1 MMMAH
6 GYPLDQVLIFST
18 KRIKSR
24 RSQLLRGR
32 ICRIGGCVRADGGA
46 DGVLHAR
53 LCQVNGSNELLRDA
67 GAGIQ
72 R

>member
-1 MMMAH
+1 M
-6 GYPLDQVLIFST
+6 
-18 KRIKSR
+18 
-24 RSQLLRGR
+24 
-32 ICRIGGCVRADGGA
+32 RADGGA
-46 DGVLHAR
+46 DGVLHAG